1 MSTFVSRLMTLF
13 AGLLGAAGV
22 ALAAIAAHRVQDPSL
37 ATAAHLLV
45 MQAAAVLGVVAVA
58 TRCTRPLAWTIAGA
72 LLLAGAAL
80 FAGDITLRAFTG
92 NRLFPMAAPTGGS
105 TMIAGWLM
113 VALASV
119 LELRDRG

>member
-1 MSTFVSRLMTLF
+1 MSSLAGRLLTLF
-13 AGLLGAAGV
+13 AGVLGAAGV

-92 NRLFPMAAPTGGS
+92 NRLFPMAAPDRK
-105 TMIAGWLM
+105 
-113 VALASV
+113 SV
-119 LELRDRG
+119 V

>member
-1 MSTFVSRLMTLF
+1 MSNLVSRVISLV

-22 ALAAIAAHRVQDPSL
+22 ALAAVAAHRVNDPSL
-37 ATAAHLLV
+37 ATAAPLLI
-45 MQAAAVLGVVAVA
+45 MHAAAALGVVGIA
-58 TRCTRPLAWTIAGA
+58 TRCTRPLAWTIAAA

-92 NRLFPMAAPTGGS
+92 NRLFAMAAPTGGS

-113 VALASV
+113 VAIASL
-119 LELRDRG
+119 LEIRDR

>member
-1 MSTFVSRLMTLF
+1 MSSLASRLLTLF

-45 MQAAAVLGVVAVA
+45 MQAAAALGVVAIA
-58 TRCTRPLAWTIAGA
+58 ARCTRPLAWTIAGA

-113 VALASV
+113 VAVASA
-119 LELRDRG
+119 LELRGR

>member
-1 MSTFVSRLMTLF
+1 MSSLAGRLLTLF
-13 AGLLGAAGV
+13 AGVLGAAGV

-58 TRCTRPLAWTIAGA
+58 TRCTRPLAWTIAGV

-113 VALASV
+113 VAVASV